1 MEKVPKKNCQFYCDR
16 ISSKSGSERD
26 QLQQK
31 PTELKMFSK
40 FCRRIFCEMIGIS
53 PEFTQR
59 FAITL
64 HLNPA
69 NISILKV
76 DNRNTSKRCEIC
88 LKWTVKTP
96 ERHFII
102 NFWADFSRFSSVS
115 IINFVLVNVCWEGC
129 AVNMTKSR
137 KNIRSKVSL
146 SNVLASASLNK
157 LNFSL
162 GFGGLFD
169 SAQPNCSARI
179 WRWSTR
185 KSHGC
190 K

>member
-1 MEKVPKKNCQFYCDR
+1 MEKVPNCQFYCDR

-26 QLQQK
+26 QLQQN

-40 FCRRIFCEMIGIS
+40 SCRRIFCEIIGIS

-59 FAITL
+59 FGITL
-64 HLNPA
+64 PLNPA

-76 DNRNTSKRCEIC
+76 NNRNTSKRCEIC
-88 LKWTVKTP
+88 LKWTMKTP
-96 ERHFII
+96 ERYFII

-115 IINFVLVNVCWEGC
+115 IINFVQVNVCWERC
-129 AVNMTKSR
+129 ALSMTKSR
-137 KNIRSKVSL
+137 KNVRSKVSL
-146 SNVLASASLNK
+146 SNVLALASLKK

-169 SAQPNCSARI
+169 SAQPNCSARV